1 MDKVYQPEHPLPD
14 SIKNMSRC
22 ETVCQ
27 FCGISYL
34 IHSEIKM
41 LQSELKEHK
50 REIERLKEF
59 DAREVLL
66 KNDISRLN
74 LQYQELTFEYEATK
88 KIDHQKSLFI
98 IEKESEILLFN
109 EKLLSFSTTINEAS
123 LNLSNVKH
131 QVICDLL
138 ILQELLKKIKNVFC
152 IIMVEFK
159 NFQKEFSELL
169 EEFKLKVM
177 IELRKNFDIITNLKI
192 TIEKIENEE
201 KKKNVLEQLKVL
213 FHTNKVLQ
221 EAFDTLKLENDTLKA
236 ENGTL
241 KLEKNTLKIENEHLK
256 LEKNTLKIENE
267 NKKNSQEEFN
277 TLKVEN
283 ETLKVEN
290 ETLKVENET
299 LKVENE
305 TLKVENETLK
315 VENETLKIEN
325 ETLKIENDVQRAERG
340 KLILAGQNKVN
351 QMQEYLDEKMLDSK
365 KLQEE
370 LKIEMDNQHKQIIND
385 LSECFLKRELKLKSE
400 MDLMQSKCHEKVK
413 MLIVKSEVAQ
423 KENAIVLST
432 LKEENDIVISVLKK
446 ENDIVVSKLKEEIK
460 RLNES
465 IKSFDNNKLSEEND
479 YKRKIQELI
488 NLLKITQDDLKRKS
502 EDLQDRQ
509 QEIKLLQNCVKRE
522 CEERFELTETLAKT
536 KEELLSMQINFS
548 TSSGLLKTKKANN
561 VGTEANNIEKRD
573 HIIINTGERISKL
586 NENEARK
593 RCINKD
599 EFDKAKFVISLRN
612 SFRR

>member
-370 LKIEMDNQHKQIIND
+370 MKQQVQSLLMESKHEKQRHAEQLSFQENLKIEMDNQHKQIIND

-423 KENAIVLST
+423 
-432 LKEENDIVISVLKK
+432 
-446 ENDIVVSKLKEEIK
+446 
-460 RLNES
+460 
-465 IKSFDNNKLSEEND
+465 
-479 YKRKIQELI
+479 
-488 NLLKITQDDLKRKS
+488 
-502 EDLQDRQ
+502 
-509 QEIKLLQNCVKRE
+509 IKLLQNCVKRE

>member
-1 MDKVYQPEHPLPD
+1 MR
-14 SIKNMSRC
+14 SI
-22 ETVCQ
+22 E
-27 FCGISYL
+27 
-34 IHSEIKM
+34 
-41 LQSELKEHK
+41 
-50 REIERLKEF
+50 
-59 DAREVLL
+59 
-66 KNDISRLN
+66 
-74 LQYQELTFEYEATK
+74 
-88 KIDHQKSLFI
+88 
-98 IEKESEILLFN
+98 
-109 EKLLSFSTTINEAS
+109 
-123 LNLSNVKH
+123 
-131 QVICDLL
+131 
-138 ILQELLKKIKNVFC
+138 
-152 IIMVEFK
+152 
-159 NFQKEFSELL
+159 
-169 EEFKLKVM
+169 
-177 IELRKNFDIITNLKI
+177 
-192 TIEKIENEE
+192 
-201 KKKNVLEQLKVL
+201 VL

-241 KLEKNTLKIENEHLK
+241 KLEKNTLRIENEHLK

-277 TLKVEN
+277 
-283 ETLKVEN
+283 TLKVEN

-370 LKIEMDNQHKQIIND
+370 MKQQVQSLLMESKHEKQRHAEQLSFQENLKIEMDNQHKQIIND

-423 KENAIVLST
+423 
-432 LKEENDIVISVLKK
+432 
-446 ENDIVVSKLKEEIK
+446 
-460 RLNES
+460 
-465 IKSFDNNKLSEEND
+465 
-479 YKRKIQELI
+479 
-488 NLLKITQDDLKRKS
+488 
-502 EDLQDRQ
+502 
-509 QEIKLLQNCVKRE
+509 IKLLQNCVKRE